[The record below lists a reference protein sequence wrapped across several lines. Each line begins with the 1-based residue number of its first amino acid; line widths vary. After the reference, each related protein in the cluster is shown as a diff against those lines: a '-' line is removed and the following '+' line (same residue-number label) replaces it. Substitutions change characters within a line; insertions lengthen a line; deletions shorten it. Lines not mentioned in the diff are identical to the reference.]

1 VYLRDLRVD
10 FRTFRPVEI
19 SMGGMTYLLVASSIQ
34 HPASSIEHRARL
46 SAMRQELQSK
56 QSSEIRGMFGRIA
69 HRYDLLNRVL
79 SLGRDVSW
87 RKSVAQRVAA
97 ARPDRVLDVCTGT
110 GDLALAIHGTTV
122 IGADFCL
129 PMLREAQS
137 KGASNERSLLLC
149 AADALCLP
157 IADAS
162 VDVVTVAFGVR
173 NLADLG
179 AGLAEFVRVLRPG
192 GELLVLEF
200 SRPRGP
206 MAPLL
211 GWWVRNVPPRVGR
224 FLSGDP
230 EAYTYLPASVRTF
243 AEGSG
248 MCRALEAAGLTNIE
262 MVRLTGGVASLYQGR
277 RA

>member
-1 VYLRDLRVD
+1 
-10 FRTFRPVEI
+10 
-19 SMGGMTYLLVASSIQ
+19 M
-34 HPASSIEHRARL
+34 
-46 SAMRQELQSK
+46 SK

-87 RKSVAQRVAA
+87 RKTVARRVAA
-97 ARPDRVLDVCTGT
+97 ARPERVLDVCTGT
-110 GDLALAIHGTTV
+110 GDLALAIRGTTV

-137 KGASNERSLLLC
+137 KGELGERSLPLC
-149 AADALCLP
+149 AADALRLP

-173 NLADLG
+173 NFADL
-179 AGLAEFVRVLRPG
+179 AVGLSELARVLRPG

-200 SRPRGP
+200 SRPSGP
-206 MAPLL
+206 MAPVL

-224 FLSGDP
+224 LISGDP
-230 EAYTYLPASVRTF
+230 EAYTYLPASVQTF
-243 AEGSG
+243 PEGKK
-248 MCRALEAAGLTNIE
+248 MCEALESAGLSE
-262 MVRLTGGVASLYQGR
+262 VESLKLTGGVAMLYRGKR
-277 RA
+277 KDG

>member
-1 VYLRDLRVD
+1 
-10 FRTFRPVEI
+10 
-19 SMGGMTYLLVASSIQ
+19 
-34 HPASSIEHRARL
+34 
-46 SAMRQELQSK
+46 MRQELLSK

-87 RKSVAQRVAA
+87 RKTVAQRVAA
-97 ARPDRVLDVCTGT
+97 TRPERVLDVCTGT
-110 GDLALAIHGTTV
+110 GDLALAMPGATV

-129 PMLREAQS
+129 PMLRQAQA
-137 KGASNERSLLLC
+137 KGAASELPFSLC

-173 NLADLG
+173 NFADLG
-179 AGLAEFVRVLRPG
+179 AGLSELARVLRPG

-224 FLSGDP
+224 FVSGDR
-230 EAYTYLPASVRTF
+230 EAYTYLPASVSTF
-243 AEGSG
+243 AEGKE
-248 MCRALEAAGLTNIE
+248 MCRALEAAGLADVE
-262 MVRLTGGVASLYQGR
+262 VLRLTGGVASLYQGR
-277 RA
+277 RS